1 MLLIFNV
8 IGVVYWQQSMTFW
21 NFIDLN
27 RCKTTVHVLS
37 LYRRFR
43 ENKSTETALS
53 YVYLTYILRYV
64 LSWRLLW
71 ITHCYYLRWVRYWVQ
86 KKIKSNIDKYT
97 REEHPTSSINK
108 KRRATSILYRTDV
121 KLEFAGRLCAT
132 NVGHCKPCQR
142 ELYREWAFRFG
153 YVRYFLYIC
162 RLNEI
167 P

>member
-1 MLLIFNV
+1 MNYELLLLKV
-8 IGVVYWQQSMTFW
+8 S
-21 NFIDLN
+21 
-27 RCKTTVHVLS
+27 S
-37 LYRRFR
+37 
-43 ENKSTETALS
+43 
-53 YVYLTYILRYV
+53 ILGAE
-64 LSWRLLW
+64 
-71 ITHCYYLRWVRYWVQ
+71 
-86 KKIKSNIDKYT
+86 KIKSNIDKYT

-162 RLNEI
+162 RLNLIEKK
-167 P
+167 

>member
-1 MLLIFNV
+1 MYYLCTGAFERI
-8 IGVVYWQQSMTFW
+8 
-21 NFIDLN
+21 N
-27 RCKTTVHVLS
+27 RLKRHYLTCIL
-37 LYRRFR
+37 RI
-43 ENKSTETALS
+43 S
-53 YVYLTYILRYV
+53 YVCIKLKTIMNYALLLLKVSSILGAE
-64 LSWRLLW
+64 
-71 ITHCYYLRWVRYWVQ
+71 
-86 KKIKSNIDKYT
+86 KIKSNIDKYT

-108 KRRATSILYRTDV
+108 KRHATSILYRTDV

>member
-53 YVYLTYILRYV
+53 YVCIKLKTIMNYALLLLKVSSILGAE
-64 LSWRLLW
+64 
-71 ITHCYYLRWVRYWVQ
+71 
-86 KKIKSNIDKYT
+86 KIKSNIDKYT

-121 KLEFAGRLCAT
+121 KLEFAGRLYAT
-132 NVGHCKPCQR
+132 NVGHCEPCQR